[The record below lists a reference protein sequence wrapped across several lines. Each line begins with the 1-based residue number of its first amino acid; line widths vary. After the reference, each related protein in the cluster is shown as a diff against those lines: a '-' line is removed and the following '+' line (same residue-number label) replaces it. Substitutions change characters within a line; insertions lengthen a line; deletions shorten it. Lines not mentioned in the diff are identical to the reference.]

1 MAGGETIKELSQFLV
16 AFSDLYDGFQ
26 KRYEAVRTL
35 MGSSEVGFVLVTS
48 TQANQRAAMRRF
60 QNDLGAAG
68 FKTRGV
74 VVNRI
79 RQVGYEPEEV
89 LEELSKLKPALSSEQ
104 VTEMGRALEEEAYLA
119 RQDQK
124 GLADLEG
131 ELSQIPIVKLPELRL
146 DAHDLES
153 LSRLHGAFLDSTSP
167 SG

>member
-1 MAGGETIKELSQFLV
+1 
-16 AFSDLYDGFQ
+16 
-26 KRYEAVRTL
+26 
-35 MGSSEVGFVLVTS
+35 
-48 TQANQRAAMRRF
+48 MRRF

-79 RQVGYEPEEV
+79 RQVDYEADEV
-89 LEELSKLKPALSSEQ
+89 AQALRELKPALSEQQLSELGQ
-104 VTEMGRALEEEAYLA
+104 ALAEEAFLA

-124 GLADLEG
+124 GLKDLEN

-153 LSRLHGAFLDSTSP
+153 LSNLHGAFLDSESP

>member
-79 RQVGYEPEEV
+79 REVGYKPEQV
-89 LEELSKLKPALSSEQ
+89 LNALNEIQPPLSAEEISELSQALS
-104 VTEMGRALEEEAYLA
+104 EEAYLA
-119 RQDQK
+119 QQDQK
-124 GLADLEG
+124 GLQDLEN

-153 LSRLHGAFLDSTSP
+153 LSNLHGAFLPSACP